1 MLASGDGGGNR
12 TLSIALLALLV
23 AAAGYIGYDRFFADR
38 PAPVPEGAI
47 LPATRPAPPPEATP
61 PAGANVAAGTTA
73 GAPAAPGAR
82 SAARGAAATKGAA
95 GAKPADAARTV
106 SVPTAPAAKA
116 PAAKAPAAKAPA
128 AKAPAAKAPAAK
140 AAQTPAAGAKPAA
153 PATPPATV
161 GKAVTT
167 PALPSPRAAA
177 GTSTQSVA
185 TPRQGPSPELST
197 ATIQREVYSYE
208 GARRR
213 DPFVSL
219 AKQNESG
226 PLLAELKLV
235 GIAYDEVGRNSVAVF
250 RDQTKG
256 LYRVKI
262 GQSVGRARVVTIGRR
277 SVTFNVDEF
286 GVTRQEVMTL
296 RDTTRKGM

>member
-1 MLASGDGGGNR
+1 MKLGEVLAGGDGGSNR
-12 TLSIALLALLV
+12 ALRIALIALLV
-23 AAAGYIGYDRFFADR
+23 AGGGYLGYDRFLADR

-47 LPATRPAPPPEATP
+47 LPAKRQVRPPEATP
-61 PAGANVAAGTTA
+61 PAGASAGAGAKAA
-73 GAPAAPGAR
+73 APAAP
-82 SAARGAAATKGAA
+82 AAKAAPGRAAAKGAA
-95 GAKPADAARTV
+95 DAKPADAAKTV

-116 PAAKAPAAKAPA
+116 PDPKAPAPKAPA
-128 AKAPAAKAPAAK
+128 PKAPAPKAVP
-140 AAQTPAAGAKPAA
+140 QKPAA
-153 PATPPATV
+153 PAA
-161 GKAVTT
+161 
-167 PALPSPRAAA
+167 S

-185 TPRQGPSPELST
+185 TPRQGPSAEVAS
-197 ATIQREVYSYE
+197 ATIQREVFSYDA
-208 GARRR
+208 GRRR

-219 AKQNESG
+219 AKQGDVG

-235 GIAYDEVGRNSVAVF
+235 GIAYDEVGRNSVAVL
-250 RDQTKG
+250 RDQAKG

-262 GQSVGRARVVTIGRR
+262 GQSVGRARVATIGRR

>member
-1 MLASGDGGGNR
+1 MKRGVVLTSGDGGGNR

-116 PAAKAPAAKAPA
+116 PAAKAPAAKA
-128 AKAPAAKAPAAK
+128 
-140 AAQTPAAGAKPAA
+140 AQTPAAGVKPAA

-219 AKQNESG
+219 AKQSESG

>member
-1 MLASGDGGGNR
+1 MKRGVVLTSGDGGGNR

-23 AAAGYIGYDRFFADR
+23 AAGGYIGYDRFFADR

-106 SVPTAPAAKA
+106 AVPT
-116 PAAKAPAAKAPA
+116 APA

-140 AAQTPAAGAKPAA
+140 AAQTPAAGVKPAA

-219 AKQNESG
+219 AKQSESG